1 MRNLICLLPVASIA
15 FLSELIYANPV
26 VFAENVYR
34 YWTVL
39 DGDQQIPTNNTNARG
54 FVSLKFQEDM
64 SRLVYNVN
72 VDNIDNITGVYL
84 YHGNEN

>member
-1 MRNLICLLPVASIA
+1 M
-15 FLSELIYANPV
+15 
-26 VFAENVYR
+26 VFAESVYR

-54 FVSLKFQEDM
+54 FVGLKFQEDM